1 MHDKYQICT
10 TCIMD
15 TTDPE
20 IEFGEDG
27 VCNHCRRFDEF
38 AKTKPLNTEAGKD
51 QLNKIINEIKKD
63 GEGKEYD
70 CIAGVSGGVDS
81 SYALFKAKELG
92 LRPLAVHFDSG
103 WNSECAV
110 NNIENMLKKLNIDL
124 YTFVANWEEMRD
136 LQLAFFKAS
145 VANCDIPQ
153 DYVFKVVLYKT
164 AGSKGIKYFI
174 SGSNLVTE
182 SILPTSW
189 GYRNNDSRHLRSIHK
204 QFGTIKLRDY
214 PQLSLFEQLIYYP
227 YIKKIR
233 TIPILDYVTY
243 IKAEA
248 KEFLKKEFGW
258 KDYGGKHFESV
269 FTKFFQSYYLP
280 KKFGFDKRRAHLSSL
295 IVSGQMT
302 REEAL
307 KEMEKVI
314 YPEHQLREDKEFVA
328 KKLGITPEEFETIM
342 ALPTRTFKDYPSY
355 SWLFETKDKVSKI
368 LHKYKILP

>member
-1 MHDKYQICT
+1 MHDKYRICT
-10 TCIMD
+10 RCIMD

-38 AKTKPLNTEAGKD
+38 AKKWPLNTETGKD
-51 QLNKIINEIKKD
+51 QLNNIINEIKKD

-81 SYALFKAKELG
+81 SYALYKAKELG

-164 AGSKGIKYFI
+164 ADTKKVKYII

-189 GYRNNDSRHLRSIHK
+189 GYTSDDSRHLRSIHNK
-204 QFGTIKLRDY
+204 FGTIKLRNY
-214 PQLSLFEQLIYYP
+214 PQLSFLEQFIHYP
-227 YIKKIR
+227 YIKKIK
-233 TIPILDYVTY
+233 TIPVLNYMTY

-269 FTKFFQSYYLP
+269 FTRFFQSYYLP
-280 KKFGFDKRRAHLSSL
+280 NKFGFDKRRAHLSSL

-314 YPEHQLREDKEFVA
+314 YPEHQLREDKDFVA
-328 KKLGITPEEFETIM
+328 KKLGITLENFDTIQ
-342 ALPTRTFKDYPSY
+342 ALPIKTFKDYPSNF
-355 SWLFETKDKVSKI
+355 WLFQAKNKVSKI
-368 LHKYKILP
+368 LHKYNILK

>member
-1 MHDKYQICT
+1 MHDKYHICT
-10 TCIMD
+10 RCIMD

-20 IEFGEDG
+20 IEFSEDG

-38 AKTKPLNTEAGKD
+38 AKKWPLNTEAGKD
-51 QLNKIINEIKKD
+51 QLNKIISEIKKH
-63 GEGKEYD
+63 GLGKEYD

-110 NNIENMLKKLNIDL
+110 NNIENMVKKLNIDL

-164 AGSKGIKYFI
+164 ADKKGIKYII

-189 GYRNNDSRHLRSIHK
+189 GYKSDDSRHLRSIHK
-204 QFGTIKLRDY
+204 KFGTIKLRNY
-214 PQLSLFEQLIYYP
+214 PQLSFFEQFIYYP
-227 YIKKIR
+227 YIKKTK
-233 TIPILDYVTY
+233 TIPILDYMTY

-269 FTKFFQSYYLP
+269 FTRFFQSYYLP

-307 KEMEKVI
+307 KEVDKRI

-328 KKLGITPEEFETIM
+328 KKLGVAPEEFEKIL
-342 ALPTRTFKDYPSY
+342 ALPIRTFKDYPSNF
-355 SWLFETKDKVSKI
+355 WLFQTKNKVSKI
-368 LHKYKILP
+368 LHKYKILR

>member
-1 MHDKYQICT
+1 
-10 TCIMD
+10 MD

-20 IEFGEDG
+20 IEFSEDG

-38 AKTKPLNTEAGKD
+38 AKKWPLNTEAGKD
-51 QLNKIINEIKKD
+51 QLNKIISEIKKH
-63 GEGKEYD
+63 GLGKEYD

-81 SYALFKAKELG
+81 SYVLFKAKELG

-164 AGSKGIKYFI
+164 ADKKGIKYII

-189 GYRNNDSRHLRSIHK
+189 GYKSDDSKHLRSIHK
-204 QFGTIKLRDY
+204 KFGEIKLRNY
-214 PQLSLFEQLIYYP
+214 PQLSFFEQFIYYP
-227 YIKKIR
+227 YIKKTK
-233 TIPILDYVTY
+233 TIPILDYMTY

-269 FTKFFQSYYLP
+269 FTRFFQSYYLP

-307 KEMEKVI
+307 KDVEKII

-328 KKLGITPEEFETIM
+328 KKLGIAPEEFDKIL
-342 ALPTRTFKDYPSY
+342 ALPIRTFRDYPSNF
-355 SWLFETKDKVSKI
+355 WLFQTKNKVSKI
-368 LHKYKILP
+368 LHKYKILR